1 MSLPLPS
8 RDAARLLKPGYSQL
22 LDLVHDVVG
31 VDPMILVNIGLVIV
45 GLSTFVR
52 YVLGYGYRY
61 AQDVFGS
68 TVRIEDEDPLYDH
81 LMRWMAD
88 HQFLNR
94 QFRSVKAISTPKSSW
109 EDEEEALKSMIGGG
123 LHLTE
128 PDPNNLISYR
138 SIVGRSPISLQPFQG
153 THLFRRHGSWILFK
167 HRVNSGS
174 QLVPLPKE
182 RGYITL
188 QCVGFSTA
196 PLQRLMEEA
205 QLYNLER
212 TRTTTT
218 IFRAIS
224 NVRDVMRW
232 TKFSARPSRDISTVI
247 FDQKKKQALLKDINE
262 YLHPHTRRWYSNH
275 GIPYRR
281 GYLFSGAPGT
291 GKTSLTSAL
300 AGIFGLD
307 IFVLSLL
314 DPNLNESQLMRL
326 MSEIPPRCI
335 VLLEDVDA
343 AGLTRPET
351 GNNNNNDR
359 EKSQLRRRGAANNTP
374 QQWDGTDLLSVIQPS
389 AGNGSNNN
397 SSGTAPGVSVSLS
410 GLLNA
415 IDGVSSQE
423 GRILIMTTN
432 SPEMLDK
439 ALVRPGRV
447 DMHIVFELPSREEM
461 RELFLSMYNDYP
473 RTTATVT
480 ATTTSTQS
488 PSSARDK
495 ADRSRDE
502 KDSPPSLE
510 NGDISLLE
518 KEEKNQ
524 SDLDLDLDLDLES
537 LAQKFASSIP
547 EKRLSLAALQGF
559 LLLYKKEPREACEN
573 AAAWAG
579 KTLQRMEQ
587 EEGQRQQEI

>member
-1 MSLPLPS
+1 MSLPLS

-31 VDPMILVNIGLVIV
+31 VDPVTLVNISLLIV
-45 GLSTFVR
+45 GLSTFF
-52 YVLGYGYRY
+52 RY
-61 AQDVFGS
+61 ALSYSYKYLVDVCGS
-68 TVRIEDEDPLYDH
+68 TVRIDDEDPLYGY

-94 QFRSVKAISTPKSSW
+94 SVRAVSNAKSSW

-123 LHLTE
+123 GGGQHLTE

-153 THLFRRHGSWILFK
+153 THLFRRHGTWILFK
-167 HRVNSGS
+167 HRVNSGN
-174 QLVPLPKE
+174 QLLPLPKE
-182 RGYITL
+182 RGYIQL
-188 QCVGFSTA
+188 QCLGLSTA

-212 TRTTTT
+212 TRTTTG

-224 NVRDVMRW
+224 NVRDVLRW
-232 TKFSARPSRDISTVI
+232 SKFSARPSRDISTVI
-247 FDQKKKQALLKDINE
+247 FDKEKKQALLKDINE
-262 YLHPHTRRWYSNH
+262 YLHPHTRRWYANH

-307 IFVLSLL
+307 IYVLNLL

-343 AGLTRPET
+343 AGLTRPDN
-351 GNNNNNDR
+351 GDS
-359 EKSQLRRRGAANNTP
+359 SQGPRNQRRRRGVNTQP
-374 QQWDGTDLLSVIQPS
+374 DGNDLMSLIQPS
-389 AGNGSNNN
+389 AANNN
-397 SSGTAPGVSVSLS
+397 SGPAPGVSISLS

-415 IDGVSSQE
+415 IDGVSSPE

-432 SPEMLDK
+432 SPEALDK

-447 DMHIVFELPSREEM
+447 DMHVVFELPSREEM
-461 RELFLSMYNDYP
+461 RELFLSMYNEGP
-473 RTTATVT
+473 RA
-480 ATTTSTQS
+480 AAGTSTHAS
-488 PSSARDK
+488 TPSSNN
-495 ADRSRDE
+495 
-502 KDSPPSLE
+502 
-510 NGDISLLE
+510 NGISLLQ
-518 KEEKNQ
+518 KEQEEEEN
-524 SDLDLDLDLDLES
+524 LDMES
-537 LAQKFASSIP
+537 LAQQFASSIP

-559 LLLYKKEPREACEN
+559 LLQYKRRPREACEN
-573 AAAWAG
+573 AAAWA
-579 KTLQRMEQ
+579 KQTLQKMAQ
-587 EEGQRQQEI
+587 EEQQQKGANKL